1 MRQHGQVTSQAK
13 LHGVNPQTV
22 HTRLAKGWDFHA
34 ALTTPVRAYNTK
46 NRKRKKWATTNPK
59 SQLVWDY
66 LLKNRTAKPMEVVR
80 ATGVSVSQVY
90 RLMNRVGTPREV
102 FEAEAQAANM
112 STQPSIKK
120 SVVQRVD
127 QDMTYLEH
135 AGVENAIKLA
145 GLATTTPPEQHRD
158 GVWTSTIV
166 VALAAITAVIVWG

>member
-1 MRQHGQVTSQAK
+1 MKNRQVSAKAREHGIK
-13 LHGVNPQTV
+13 PQTV
-22 HTRLAKGWDFHA
+22 HTRIYKGMSLDE
-34 ALTTPVRAYNTK
+34 ALTTPVRSYHIKT
-46 NRKRKKWATTNPK
+46 RKQKKWSTTNPK
-59 SQLVWDY
+59 SQLVWNY
-66 LLKNRTAKPMEVVR
+66 LLENRTAKPMEVVR
-80 ATGVSVSQVY
+80 ATGVSMSQVY

-102 FEAEAQAANM
+102 FEAEAKAANM

-145 GLATTTPPEQHRD
+145 GLATTTPPQPQRD

-166 VALAAITAVIVWG
+166 VAIAAMTALIVWG

>member
-112 STQPSIKK
+112 STPP
-120 SVVQRVD
+120 VVGKPI
-127 QDMTYLEH
+127 TYIEH
-135 AGVENAIKLA
+135 AGIEKAIKLA
-145 GLATTTPPEQHRD
+145 GFATTTPPEQHRD